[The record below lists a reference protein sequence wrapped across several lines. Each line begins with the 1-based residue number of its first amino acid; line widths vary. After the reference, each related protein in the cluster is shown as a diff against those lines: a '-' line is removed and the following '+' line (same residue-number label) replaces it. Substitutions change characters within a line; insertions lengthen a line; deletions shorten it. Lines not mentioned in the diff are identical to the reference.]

1 MLNLSGDTASD
12 VEFRTNGDTCLSDL
26 AIMVCETCVNSCTAG
41 TYFCVKFFS
50 EVEQQVEVFFRT
62 YTVTTGYDN
71 RGTFQVVLGL
81 FYVAFDHFHYVVC
94 VSYIFF
100 HIVTDHFSLISRRE
114 DFFLHHTFANGCHL
128 RTVFRVHNRSND
140 VTAECRTDLVQQVL
154 ISLTFFF
161 VFVVTDFK

>member
-12 VEFRTNGDTCLSDL
+12 VEFRTNRYTCLTDL
-26 AIMVCETCVNSCTAG
+26 AVVICETCVNSSTAG

-62 YTVTTGYDN
+62 YTVSTGYDD
-71 RGTFQVVLGL
+71 RRAFQVVLCL
-81 FYVAFDHFHYVVC
+81 FYVAFDYFHYIVRIGYV
-94 VSYIFF
+94 FF
-100 HIVTDHFSLISRRE
+100 YIVTDHFSLIVRRE

-128 RTVFRVHNRSND
+128 RAVFRVHNRSND
-140 VTAECRTDLVQQVL
+140 VTAESRTDLIQQVL
-154 ISLTFFF
+154 VSLAFFL